1 MNATKILW
9 GQVLVVS
16 FVAVA
21 FLGGATEWVAWHLA
35 FQSQLGRP
43 WFEVLGWPLYQP
55 QTFFWWWFAYDAYA
69 RDIFV
74 EGAYIAASGGI
85 AAVIVAIAISVW
97 RAREINR
104 VTHLWLR
111 ALGRDARN
119 LRSRPARPR
128 RRAARPTA
136 RPLPAPRWSRACPV
150 LRANPIRQ
158 RRRSCRSD
166 APRMVRLGDRPRH
179 QRRKLDV
186 DVAPCCP
193 GRTLPKRAADDH
205 LTEEQGGLLAHIF
218 RRELR
223 QCPEFREAPDRGGGY
238 PSMSNLRGR

>member
-43 WFEVLGWPLYQP
+43 WFEVFGWPLYQP

-97 RAREINR
+97 LAREINR
-104 VTHLWLR
+104 VTTYGSARWAETREICEAGL
-111 ALGRDARN
+111 LGRDGVLLGRWRDHYLRHVGPEHVLCFAPTRSGKRVGLVVPTLLAWSGSAIVHDIKGENWTSTLRHAVPDARS
-119 LRSRPARPR
+119 L
-128 RRAARPTA
+128 
-136 RPLPAPRWSRACPV
+136 
-150 LRANPIRQ
+150 
-158 RRRSCRSD
+158 
-166 APRMVRLGDRPRH
+166 
-179 QRRKLDV
+179 
-186 DVAPCCP
+186 
-193 GRTLPKRAADDH
+193 RAADDH